1 MKHSISKRYHLAISI
16 LLGLI
21 LLETLLLWIII
32 SRKTDLAT
40 MVNDLQTT
48 LIVSVLAIF
57 VCGVVIYNLIPVMLR
72 KSLSR
77 TAKIVS
83 EIAHGNYE
91 VNIDGELAAH
101 AGEKDIVPLLEGLK
115 IMLRNIHGFDQAKE
129 NKIYEHDQRIK
140 QMINLLPQGVLI
152 ALNNG
157 DISYCNDALR
167 RRYPMFNESNNIQ
180 DLKLKSEFDQRIF
193 QKIFD
198 SLRYGDNLYDNRI
211 PDNDYQRLATL
222 NGAIVRNAR
231 GDSIGGVYTL
241 VFTEHAKQ
249 D

>member
-1 MKHSISKRYHLAISI
+1 M
-16 LLGLI
+16 GLI
-21 LLETLLLWIII
+21 LLETVLLLIII
-32 SRKTDLAT
+32 SRGTDLAT

-48 LIVSVLAIF
+48 LIISVLVIF
-57 VCGVVIYNLIPVMLR
+57 VCGVVVYNLIPVMLR

-91 VNIDGELAAH
+91 VDIDGELEAH
-101 AGEKDIVPLLEGLK
+101 AGDRDVEPLLEGLK
-115 IMLRNIHGFDQAKE
+115 SMLRSIHGFDLAKE

-140 QMINLLPQGVLI
+140 QAINLLPQGVLI

-167 RRYPMFNESNNIQ
+167 RRYPMLNESTNIR

-193 QKIFD
+193 QKILD
-198 SLRYGDNLYDNRI
+198 SLRFGDNLYDSRI

-222 NGAIVRNAR
+222 NGAIVRNGR
-231 GDSIGGVYTL
+231 GESIGGVFTF

>member
-1 MKHSISKRYHLAISI
+1 MKHSISKRYHLAIAV
-16 LLGLI
+16 LMGLI
-21 LLETLLLWIII
+21 LLETALLLIII
-32 SRKTDLAT
+32 SRGTDLAT

-48 LIVSVLAIF
+48 LIVSVLVIF
-57 VCGVVIYNLIPVMLR
+57 VCGVVVYNLIPVMLR

-91 VNIDGELAAH
+91 VDIDGELAAH
-101 AGEKDIVPLLEGLK
+101 AGDRDVEPLLEGLK
-115 IMLRNIHGFDQAKE
+115 SMLRSIHGFDQAKE

-140 QMINLLPQGVLI
+140 QVINLLPQGVLI

-157 DISYCNDALR
+157 DINYCNDALR
-167 RRYPMFNESNNIQ
+167 RRYPVLNESINIR

-193 QKIFD
+193 QKILD
-198 SLRYGDNLYDNRI
+198 SLRFGDNLYDSRI
-211 PDNDYQRLATL
+211 PDNDYQRLSTL

-231 GDSIGGVYTL
+231 GECIGGVYTL

>member
-101 AGEKDIVPLLEGLK
+101 AGDRDI
-115 IMLRNIHGFDQAKE
+115 DQ
-129 NKIYEHDQRIK
+129 DF
-140 QMINLLPQGVLI
+140 
-152 ALNNG
+152 G
-157 DISYCNDALR
+157 DY
-167 RRYPMFNESNNIQ
+167 
-180 DLKLKSEFDQRIF
+180 
-193 QKIFD
+193 
-198 SLRYGDNLYDNRI
+198 
-211 PDNDYQRLATL
+211 
-222 NGAIVRNAR
+222 
-231 GDSIGGVYTL
+231 
-241 VFTEHAKQ
+241 H
-249 D
+249 